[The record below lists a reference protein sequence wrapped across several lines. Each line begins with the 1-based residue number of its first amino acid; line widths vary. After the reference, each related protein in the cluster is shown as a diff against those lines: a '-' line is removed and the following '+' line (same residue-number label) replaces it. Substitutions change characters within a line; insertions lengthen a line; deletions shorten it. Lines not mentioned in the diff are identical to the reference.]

1 MRYASRVATFETR
14 LGKCPVRVVAT
25 STAVEVLELNP
36 DGPPEYECDDNQ
48 PLVRDALGQLTAYF
62 QGRLTEFDLPLEMA
76 GTPFQKRVWDA
87 LREIPYGET
96 CSYGELARNI
106 GRPSAVRAVG
116 AANGSNPIAIIV
128 PCHRVIGAS
137 GKLVGYG
144 GGLPMKRMLLDLE
157 AEHARRLRKA
167 ATR

>member
-1 MRYASRVATFETR
+1 
-14 LGKCPVRVVAT
+14 VVAT
-25 STAVEVLELNP
+25 PTALEALELNP
-36 DGPPEYECDDNQ
+36 EGPPECECDESQ
-48 PLVRDALGQLTAYF
+48 PLVKEALRQLTAYF
-62 QGRLTEFDLPLEMA
+62 EGRLTEFDLPLEMA
-76 GTPFQKRVWDA
+76 GTPFQRRVWDA

-96 CSYGELARNI
+96 SSYGELAQNI

-116 AANGSNPIAIIV
+116 AANGRNPIAIIV

-157 AEHARRLRKA
+157 AEHAQRLRKA